1 MANFLDKH
9 REKVVMFN
17 QQYRGKRKLKT
28 TKIDVPENLFTRCPF
43 CQDLIL
49 TEAVEANDYVCP
61 YCGKYF
67 QISGRKRLAML
78 VDPGSFIE
86 YDKKLKTSNP
96 LNFPGYE
103 EKIHKVSLETG
114 ENEAFI
120 SGKATI
126 DRMNVMIGV
135 LDSHFLMGSMGSV
148 VGEKVTRLI
157 EASITERLPLVI
169 VCASGGARMQEGIFS
184 LMQMAKTA
192 AALARHNDAR
202 LFYLSVITHPTT
214 GGVSA
219 SFAMLGDIIVAE
231 KDALIGFAGKR
242 VIAQTIKEDLPD
254 HFQTADFLLEKGML
268 DIVIERKELKQ
279 TIVKLLQF
287 HRQEEDHDR

>member
-9 REKVVMFN
+9 REKVVLFN
-17 QQYRGKRKLKT
+17 QQYRGKRKLTT
-28 TKIDVPENLFTRCPF
+28 TKIDIPENLFTRCPF
-43 CQDLIL
+43 CQELIL
-49 TEAVEANDYVCP
+49 TKTAEANDFVCP
-61 YCGKYF
+61 HCGRYF
-67 QISGRKRLAML
+67 QVKGRKRLEML
-78 VDPGSFIE
+78 VDPGTFIE
-86 YDKKLKTSNP
+86 HDKNLKTANP
-96 LNFPGYE
+96 LGFPGYE
-103 EKIHKVSLETG
+103 EKIRKITLETG

-120 SGKATI
+120 SGKAKI
-126 DRMNVMIGV
+126 AGMAVMIGI

-157 EASITERLPLVI
+157 EASTTEHLPLVI

-192 AALARHNDAR
+192 AALARHNEAG

-219 SFAMLGDIIVAE
+219 SFAMLGDVIIAE

-254 HFQTADFLLEKGML
+254 SFQTADFLLEKGML
-268 DIVIERKELKQ
+268 DIVVGRKELKQ
-279 TIVKLLQF
+279 TIIKLLRF
-287 HRQEEDHDR
+287 HQQEASHD